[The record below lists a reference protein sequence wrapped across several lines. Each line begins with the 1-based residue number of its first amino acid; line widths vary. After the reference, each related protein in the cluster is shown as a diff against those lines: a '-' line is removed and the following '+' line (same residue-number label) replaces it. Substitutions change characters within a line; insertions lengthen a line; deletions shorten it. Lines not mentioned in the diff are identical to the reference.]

1 MSLCPTNEDV
11 EFSSLRCSLCLQLCN
26 ATPNFKPAEERASE
40 WLVSRYGRDV
50 NPYNELASNAP
61 CGLCALYARAWTRL
75 EMAICDQGVDDSRA
89 VPYCLA
95 DAAGFGACLP
105 LFGCTIGSLQY
116 AVRSYFGINGTKKQ
130 DCADGCCAP
139 LVTLVR
145 NEQEIIL
152 RENLRRVVER
162 EQAKQYVCYDP
173 MVYPATNAA
182 QRAVRADHVQGSA
195 SGSKA
200 LGTNARLQPPY
211 EHLAQPSKGNRRVHG
226 LEDDWMA
233 PATAK
238 RKEHALHDDI
248 ETATPPK
255 PVPHDLGGTVS

>member
-1 MSLCPTNEDV
+1 MSLCPTNEDL
-11 EFSSLRCSLCLQLCN
+11 EFTSLRCSLCLQLCN
-26 ATPNFKPAEERASE
+26 ATPNFKPPEEQASE

-50 NPYNELASNAP
+50 NPYSELTSNAP

-75 EMAICDQGVDDSRA
+75 ELAICDQEVDDSRP

-95 DAAGFGACLP
+95 DATGFGACLP
-105 LFGCTIGSLQY
+105 LFGCIIGSLQY

-152 RENLRRVVER
+152 RENLRRATER
-162 EQAKQYVCYDP
+162 EQAKQYVCYAP
-173 MVYPATNAA
+173 MAYPTTKLAP
-182 QRAVRADHVQGSA
+182 RAVRAAQVQGSA
-195 SGSKA
+195 SDIKA
-200 LGTNARLQPPY
+200 PGIIMRVQSPH
-211 EHLAQPSKGNRRVHG
+211 EDVSQPSKGNRRVHG
-226 LEDDWMA
+226 LEDDLTA
-233 PATAK
+233 PARTK
-238 RKEHALHDDI
+238 RREHGLHEDI

-255 PVPHDLGGTVS
+255 PVPHDLGETVS